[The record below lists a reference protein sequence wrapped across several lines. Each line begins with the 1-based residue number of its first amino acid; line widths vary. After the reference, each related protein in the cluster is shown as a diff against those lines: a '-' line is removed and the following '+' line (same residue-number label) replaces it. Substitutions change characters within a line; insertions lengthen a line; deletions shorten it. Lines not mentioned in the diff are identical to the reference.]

1 MHYFFNDK
9 INIDNINT
17 LIKTIDVNENV
28 TLYFSTSGGSP
39 MAADYLID
47 FLNTKKDN
55 ITIVITNQLQS
66 CGVNLLLDFL
76 GNIELDLDHLDFIL
90 FHIADREMYSLR
102 KDSYNENIKKIKEQD
117 KEYNEKTYRK
127 IKDKKL
133 LTAKQLLDFKK
144 GKDVYVYKSQFIN
157 WNIKTLTNDIHI

>member
-1 MHYFFNDK
+1 
-9 INIDNINT
+9 
-17 LIKTIDVNENV
+17 
-28 TLYFSTSGGSP
+28 

-133 LTAKQLLDFKK
+133 LTPKQLLDFKK

>member
-17 LIKTIDVNENV
+17 LIKTIDVNEKV

-39 MAADYLID
+39 MVADYLID
-47 FLNTKKDN
+47 FLNTKKNN

-66 CGVNLLLDFL
+66 SGVNLLLYFNGLIKLDF
-76 GNIELDLDHLDFIL
+76 DHLDFIM
-90 FHIADREMYSLR
+90 FHIADREIFTLR
-102 KDSYNENIKKIKEQD
+102 KETYNENLIKIKEQD
-117 KEYNEKTYRK
+117 KEYNEKIYNK

-133 LTAKQLLDFKK
+133 LTQKQLLDFKK

-157 WNIKTLTNDIHI
+157 WNINNTKK